1 MANPFEFTLPQL
13 KQFAK
18 DQDTK
23 NNILET
29 NPSDKVKVVKPKTKV
44 GGFVE
49 QLRNDPKSFGAA
61 FALDYVNKD
70 RKKKG
75 LEPLFEE
82 DIQKDETTVGKEF
95 QAAIAGAGANI
106 FEGLANILTIP
117 VDYTFDTSFTR
128 KLNDVTREFVT
139 EHGSPKTLTGDITRI
154 GVQYGLPS
162 TVTLKLVN
170 QIPKLGNIRKSY
182 TGFRKTLS
190 NIENKFLRRSAK
202 LGTSIAR
209 RSGQGGL
216 ALGAADA
223 LVAEPDRPT
232 LFYQPVSE
240 EGKTGKD
247 LAAARFINKVKFGQE
262 GATFGVGFA
271 LAGKALPIGAKYG
284 LYKPGA
290 FVLGIGAKA
299 ADTVIKPVSKVA
311 ARIPGI
317 QVPFQ
322 IANRGG
328 ELLVKELGTRVVLPA
343 FGQTVIGSWTAKL
356 PDFAKWR
363 TFSTESSKPL
373 EASLKRLDNKLA
385 YLRSM
390 GPQTG
395 QQYSLTTAARQEI
408 KRAARRTEKLLESIE
423 KRSYNLAKSFEGRY
437 NKGVH
442 NSPASQDYY
451 LDGVLEFL
459 KGQKTLAALPKDLR
473 VTANALK
480 KDMDTIRKTF
490 GDLLPA
496 GDLRNAVLKNV

>member
-1 MANPFEFTLPQL
+1 MAVEITLDQI
-13 KQFAK
+13 KEFAK
-18 DQDTK
+18 NSTQEK
-23 NNILET
+23 NILET
-29 NPSDKVKVVKPKTKV
+29 NPGDKVKVVKPKTRA
-44 GGFVE
+44 GGFIE
-49 QLRNDPKSFGAA
+49 SLRNDPKSFGAA
-61 FALDYVNKD
+61 FALDYLNKQ
-70 RKKKG
+70 RKEKG

-82 DIQKDETTVGKEF
+82 DLKKDETTAGKEF
-95 QAAIAGAGANI
+95 QAAITGAGANI
-106 FEGLANILTIP
+106 LEGVSNLLTIP
-117 VDYTFDTSFTR
+117 VDYAFDTSFTR
-128 KLNDVTREFVT
+128 KLNDVTRKFV
-139 EHGSPKTLTGDITRI
+139 EDHGSPKTLTGDIGRI
-154 GVQYGLPS
+154 AVQYGLPS

-182 TGFRKTLS
+182 TAFRKTLS

-216 ALGAADA
+216 ALGATDA

-240 EGKTGKD
+240 EGKTGRD

-290 FVLGIGAKA
+290 FALGIGAKA
-299 ADTVIKPVSKVA
+299 VDKVVTPVSKVA

-317 QVPFQ
+317 EVPFRL
-322 IANRGG
+322 ANRTG
-328 ELLVKELGTRVVLPA
+328 ELLVKELGTRIVLPA
-343 FGQTVIGSWTAKL
+343 FGQTVKGAWTAKL

-363 TFSTESSKPL
+363 TFSTESVKPL
-373 EASLKRLDNKLA
+373 EASLKKLDNKLA
-385 YLRSM
+385 VLRSM
-390 GPQTG
+390 GQQTG
-395 QQYSLTTAARQEI
+395 VQYSLNTAARQEI

-437 NKGVH
+437 NKGVQ

-451 LDGVLEFL
+451 LDAVLQFL
-459 KGQKTLAALPKDLR
+459 KNQKTLAALPKDLR
-473 VTANALK
+473 VTAKALK
-480 KDMDTIRKTF
+480 TDMDSNT
-490 GDLLPA
+490 
-496 GDLRNAVLKNV
+496 KNIW